1 MEPLT
6 PSSNDRL
13 QTAQTIRLA
22 LLHVAPRHDDLRYNL
37 DLLENLIQKAAGLRA
52 NLIITPELSV
62 SGYEFFQVLGKE
74 WIRTEGKSILERFC
88 QIARDNHT
96 SLVLGCPTYDETR
109 AAYHNSA
116 VVIDENGQLL
126 GMQHKIL
133 TLHGSIEGWAASGK
147 QVCPVE
153 WHGHKIGLLICAD
166 AYRFSLAQDLA
177 RQGADVLLSLAAWA
191 PAEHG
196 PNGEWER
203 CSRETGLCFYVCNRT
218 GQEVLLDFNG
228 SSSVGVVDGR
238 RILEYSRTTPA
249 ILTVDVEL
257 EHWRPAQAA
266 FAVEEIA

>member
-1 MEPLT
+1 MESLT
-6 PSSNDRL
+6 SSSNDRL
-13 QTAQTIRLA
+13 QAAETIRLA
-22 LLHVAPRHDDLRYNL
+22 LLHVAPRHDDFRYNL

-109 AAYHNSA
+109 SAYHNSA

-126 GMQHKIL
+126 GIQHKIL
-133 TLHGSIEGWAASGK
+133 TLHGSIEGWAAPGT
-147 QVCPVE
+147 QVSPVE
-153 WHGHKIGLLICAD
+153 WHGQKIGLLICAD
-166 AYRFSLAQDLA
+166 AYRLSLAQELA
-177 RQGADVLLSLAAWA
+177 RHGATVLVGLAAWA

-203 CSRETGLCFYVCNRT
+203 CSQETGLCFYVCNRT
-218 GQEVLLDFNG
+218 GRDVLLDFNG
-228 SSSVGVVDGR
+228 SSSVAAADGR
-238 RILEYSRTTPA
+238 RILDYSRKDPA
-249 ILTVDVEL
+249 ILMVEVDP
-257 EHWRPAQAA
+257 EHWRPIQTA
-266 FAVEEIA
+266 FTVEEIV